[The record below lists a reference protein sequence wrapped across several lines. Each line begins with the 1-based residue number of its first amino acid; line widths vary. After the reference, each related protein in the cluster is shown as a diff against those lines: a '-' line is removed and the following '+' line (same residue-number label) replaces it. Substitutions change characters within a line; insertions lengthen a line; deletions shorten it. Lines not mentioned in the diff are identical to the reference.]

1 MDAARL
7 EAYRKQLL
15 EKRDE
20 ILSRVRAIRAAETAS
35 AGGRAADFVDR
46 AAEEGSR
53 DILYSLGTNE
63 RILIQRIDAAL
74 NRVAS
79 GEYGQCAHCG
89 KPVQKARLDAVPWAL
104 HCIECQEL
112 QDRGEI

>member
-7 EAYRKQLL
+7 EAYRKQLQ

-20 ILSRVRAIRAAETAS
+20 IL
-35 AGGRAADFVDR
+35 DL
-46 AAEEGSR
+46 GS
-53 DILYSLGTNE
+53 NE
-63 RILIQRIDAAL
+63 RIIVQRIDAAL
-74 NRVAS
+74 ERIGA
-79 GEYGQCAHCG
+79 GEYGRCAHCG